1 MRFLFGG
8 YCLIFLTRS
17 RTPASQLNLNKD
29 IRIFSYEAGREN
41 ALEDFGGRF
50 SSRQNP
56 QGKPAVCGG
65 GESPGS
71 VTDFSVFGRNIVFLA
86 VDGTDLHRQ

>member
-29 IRIFSYEAGREN
+29 IRIFSYEAGERTPLRIL
-41 ALEDFGGRF
+41 AGGFPPAKILKETRRLRWRRISRLGDRF
-50 SSRQNP
+50 LSIWKEYRFPCS
-56 QGKPAVCGG
+56 
-65 GESPGS
+65 
-71 VTDFSVFGRNIVFLA
+71 
-86 VDGTDLHRQ
+86 

>member
-29 IRIFSYEAGREN
+29 IRIFSYEAGERK
-41 ALEDFGGRF
+41 
-50 SSRQNP
+50 SSR
-56 QGKPAVCGG
+56 KPAVCGG

>member
-17 RTPASQLNLNKD
+17 RTSASQLNLNKD
-29 IRIFSYEAGREN
+29 IRIFSYEAGERTPLRIL
-41 ALEDFGGRF
+41 AGGF
-50 SSRQNP
+50 P
-56 QGKPAVCGG
+56 PAKILKEPAVCGG